1 MPRHV
6 AIIMDGNGRWA
17 KQHGLVRMFGHKKG
31 VETVHNI
38 TEEAARLG
46 IEYLT
51 LYTFSTENWNR
62 PKEEV
67 DALMSLLVD
76 TIVKE
81 TDTLMKN
88 NVRLLTIGDLERLPK
103 EARRK
108 FESCMEETAGN
119 TGLRLVIALSYS
131 ARWEIVN
138 AVKQIA
144 SAVKAGTLRVEE
156 LVSIGMGFDW
166 RNYRVTNHKMFA
178 KDGRGIITM
187 QDYPEGV
194 EPKFSRIH
202 TFSLSVPLKY
212 YHYFNKNIFVAVGPE
227 LYFTPCLW
235 PDFTVEE
242 FRRAIADYQHRERRF
257 GKTSEQLKN

>member
-1 MPRHV
+1 MQNMSIEISKERMPRHV

-108 FESCMEETAGN
+108 FEGCMEETAGN

-156 LVSIGMGFDW
+156 LDEQKVSEAMTTADMPDPDLLIRTSG
-166 RNYRVTNHKMFA
+166 
-178 KDGRGIITM
+178 
-187 QDYPEGV
+187 EL
-194 EPKFSRIH
+194 RISN
-202 TFSLSVPLKY
+202 FLLWQLAYS
-212 YHYFNKNIFVAVGPE
+212 E

>member
-1 MPRHV
+1 MQNMSIEISKERMPRHV

-51 LYTFSTENWNR
+51 LYIFSTENWNR

-108 FESCMEETAGN
+108 FEGCMEETAGN

-156 LVSIGMGFDW
+156 LDEQKVSEAMTTADMPDPDLLIRTSG
-166 RNYRVTNHKMFA
+166 
-178 KDGRGIITM
+178 
-187 QDYPEGV
+187 EL
-194 EPKFSRIH
+194 RISN
-202 TFSLSVPLKY
+202 FLLWQLAYS
-212 YHYFNKNIFVAVGPE
+212 E